1 MDNRFSGFS
10 SWNDEIAGL
19 TGAEPPVDT
28 WMPTGPVVLK
38 EWASESNEPTGISPF
53 TVLMLI
59 VCLLLIAAFIYNVVM
74 RFRSRMHCTGE
85 EEDE

>member
-1 MDNRFSGFS
+1 MDNRFSSFS
-10 SWNDEIAGL
+10 GYNDEIAEL
-19 TGAEPPVDT
+19 TGAAPRISHMSHSSSLE
-28 WMPTGPVVLK
+28 
-38 EWASESNEPTGISPF
+38 EWPSESNEPAGISPF